1 MYPQMYPQHGRRK
14 KCLRVHRWC
23 GHRCLEERA
32 KLLCPVTL
40 QVKAE
45 KKCGCC
51 VDGPDRLLFFFFFF
65 FCTGVFVPMDIR
77 IPMRMLYFKLESWQ
91 TQLQQILVNSDTTGT
106 TGNTGTSD
114 TTGAFQDGLEHRI
127 TTTQNGN
134 AKALFKKTGGGA
146 LIDGTVVAQE
156 GGGGDG
162 LTAAASSQYKK
173 TNRLKKNE
181 TKEIHRIAVEG
192 TTTNSIG
199 NTTRHQ
205 SAVYHWIATKATEG
219 SSEEEDSDS
228 EAQQESTASTASTAS
243 TEQTEQQEAV
253 PTAVGLRFENMR
265 ASILSSQV
273 EGSGTLTTLVTGDAV
288 W

>member
-1 MYPQMYPQHGRRK
+1 MTRNAVVVCMFLKG
-14 KCLRVHRWC
+14 
-23 GHRCLEERA
+23 
-32 KLLCPVTL
+32 
-40 QVKAE
+40 
-45 KKCGCC
+45 
-51 VDGPDRLLFFFFFF
+51 FFFLCC
-65 FCTGVFVPMDIR
+65 CTGVFVPMDIR

-91 TQLQQILVNSDTTGT
+91 TQLQQILVNSDD
-106 TGNTGTSD
+106 GNNGNNGN
-114 TTGAFQDGLEHRI
+114 GAFQDGLEHRI

-134 AKALFKKTGGGA
+134 AKALFKKASGEA

-156 GGGGDG
+156 DGGG
-162 LTAAASSQYKK
+162 LTTATSSQYKK
-173 TNRLKKNE
+173 MNRLKKNE

-219 SSEEEDSDS
+219 SSEEEESDS
-228 EAQQESTASTASTAS
+228 EEQHESKETK
-243 TEQTEQQEAV
+243 EQQEAAAAV
-253 PTAVGLRFENMR
+253 PTAVGVRFENMR

>member
-1 MYPQMYPQHGRRK
+1 M
-14 KCLRVHRWC
+14 
-23 GHRCLEERA
+23 
-32 KLLCPVTL
+32 
-40 QVKAE
+40 AE
-45 KKCGCC
+45 KKCGWC
-51 VDGPDRLLFFFFFF
+51 VNGPDRLLFFFLF

-91 TQLQQILVNSDTTGT
+91 TQLQQILVNSDTN
-106 TGNTGTSD
+106 GNAD
-114 TTGAFQDGLEHRI
+114 NTGAFQDGLEHRI

-134 AKALFKKTGGGA
+134 AKALFKKTGGEA

-162 LTAAASSQYKK
+162 LSAAASSASSQYKK

-205 SAVYHWIATKATEG
+205 SAVYHWIATKAAEG

-228 EAQQESTASTASTAS
+228 EAQQESKES
-243 TEQTEQQEAV
+243 TESTESTEQQEAV
-253 PTAVGLRFENMR
+253 PTAVGIRFENMR

>member
-1 MYPQMYPQHGRRK
+1 
-14 KCLRVHRWC
+14 
-23 GHRCLEERA
+23 
-32 KLLCPVTL
+32 
-40 QVKAE
+40 
-45 KKCGCC
+45 
-51 VDGPDRLLFFFFFF
+51 
-65 FCTGVFVPMDIR
+65 MDIR

-91 TQLQQILVNSDTTGT
+91 TQLQQILVNTGT
-106 TGNTGTSD
+106 TGN
-114 TTGAFQDGLEHRI
+114 TGAFQDGLEHRI

-228 EAQQESTASTASTAS
+228 EAQQESKES
-243 TEQTEQQEAV
+243 TEQQEAV

>member
-1 MYPQMYPQHGRRK
+1 M
-14 KCLRVHRWC
+14 
-23 GHRCLEERA
+23 
-32 KLLCPVTL
+32 
-40 QVKAE
+40 AE

-51 VDGPDRLLFFFFFF
+51 VDGPDRLFFFFFF

-91 TQLQQILVNSDTTGT
+91 TQLQQILVNSDTN
-106 TGNTGTSD
+106 GNTGN
-114 TTGAFQDGLEHRI
+114 TGAFQDGLEHRI

-228 EAQQESTASTASTAS
+228 EAQQESKES
-243 TEQTEQQEAV
+243 TEQQEAV